1 MNTINLR
8 SSVSGMLLSTV
19 GLALF
24 ISGCGGEEGKPVST
38 PNVPAA
44 VREKAGEVKEE
55 EKEKVTE
62 AKQEV
67 KAKVE
72 EVKQEVKAKTEEVKQ
87 EVKAKVED
95 AKKVVGEKVD
105 AAKAAVKE
113 VAKDAVKKN

>member
-1 MNTINLR
+1 MKTINLR
-8 SSVSGMLLSTV
+8 SSVSGMLLSAM

-55 EKEKVTE
+55 VKEKVTE

-67 KAKVE
+67 KAKV
-72 EVKQEVKAKTEEVKQ
+72 EEVKQ

>member
-1 MNTINLR
+1 MKTINLR
-8 SSVSGMLLSTV
+8 SSISGMLLSAM

-55 EKEKVTE
+55 VKEKVTE
-62 AKQEV
+62 AK
-67 KAKVE
+67 AKV
-72 EVKQEVKAKTEEVKQ
+72 EEVKQ

-105 AAKAAVKE
+105 AAKEAVKE

>member
-1 MNTINLR
+1 MKTINLR
-8 SSVSGMLLSTV
+8 SSVSGMLLSAM

-24 ISGCGGEEGKPVST
+24 ISGCGGEAGKPVST
-38 PNVPAA
+38 PNVPAS

-55 EKEKVTE
+55 VKEKVTE

-72 EVKQEVKAKTEEVKQ
+72 EVKQEVKAKT
-87 EVKAKVED
+87 ED

>member
-55 EKEKVTE
+55 VKEKVTE
-62 AKQEV
+62 A
-67 KAKVE
+67 
-72 EVKQEVKAKTEEVKQ
+72 KQEVKAKTEEVKQ

>member
-1 MNTINLR
+1 MKTINLR
-8 SSVSGMLLSTV
+8 SSISGMLLSAM

-24 ISGCGGEEGKPVST
+24 ISGCGGEEGKPVSA

-55 EKEKVTE
+55 GKEKVTE
-62 AKQEV
+62 A

-72 EVKQEVKAKTEEVKQ
+72 EVKQEAKAKVEEVKQ

-105 AAKAAVKE
+105 AAKAAVKDI
-113 VAKDAVKKN
+113 AKDAVKKN

>member
-55 EKEKVTE
+55 VKEKVTE

-67 KAKVE
+67 KAKV
-72 EVKQEVKAKTEEVKQ
+72 EEVKQ

>member
-1 MNTINLR
+1 MKTINLR
-8 SSVSGMLLSTV
+8 SSISGMLLSAM

-55 EKEKVTE
+55 VKEKVTE
-62 AKQEV
+62 AK
-67 KAKVE
+67 AKV
-72 EVKQEVKAKTEEVKQ
+72 EEVKQ

-105 AAKAAVKE
+105 AAKAAVKDI
-113 VAKDAVKKN
+113 AKDAVKKN

>member
-44 VREKAGEVKEE
+44 VREKA
-55 EKEKVTE
+55 
-62 AKQEV
+62 
-67 KAKVE
+67 
-72 EVKQEVKAKTEEVKQ
+72 
-87 EVKAKVED
+87 
-95 AKKVVGEKVD
+95 
-105 AAKAAVKE
+105 AKAEDKEAARAEMQKAMAAVREATNAAMICSRGAGSRGK
-113 VAKDAVKKN
+113 ACGLRTRLLTPAGAAGRRRAGP

>member
-8 SSVSGMLLSTV
+8 SSVSGMLLRAM

-24 ISGCGGEEGKPVST
+24 ISGCGGEEGKPVSA

-55 EKEKVTE
+55 VKEKITE

-67 KAKVE
+67 KAKV
-72 EVKQEVKAKTEEVKQ
+72 EEVKQ

-105 AAKAAVKE
+105 AAKEAVKD
-113 VAKDAVKKN
+113 VAKDALKKN

>member
-55 EKEKVTE
+55 VKEKVTE
-62 AKQEV
+62 A
-67 KAKVE
+67 
-72 EVKQEVKAKTEEVKQ
+72 KQ